1 MKTIFLGTI
10 ALFFGLFFINKQDTC
25 LFAADFEDSSPKR
38 LIIIQGKATITNHP
52 DLGITPATGETLIFQ
67 REGCK
72 SCYIGTN
79 TDIDGN
85 YKILVG
91 DGKYKIIVRN
101 PSSSDF
107 DMLRP
112 EQERF
117 IDTET
122 LEAKKY
128 SKQVFNFD
136 IKIRLPK

>member
-1 MKTIFLGTI
+1 MKIIFLSTI
-10 ALFFGLFFINKQDTC
+10 VLFLALFFINDRYTC
-25 LFAADFEDSSPKR
+25 SFAQESDDSPKR
-38 LIIIQGKATITNHP
+38 LVIIKGRATIINHP
-52 DLGITPATGETLIFQ
+52 DLGITPANSETLIFQ
-67 REGCK
+67 KVGCK
-72 SCYIGTN
+72 SCYIGAN
-79 TDIDGN
+79 VDIDGN

-101 PSSSDF
+101 PSSPEF
-107 DMLRP
+107 DMLTP

-122 LEAKKY
+122 DDAKRH